1 MSFFQQFFMWL
12 GIIACILPCLLLIGG
27 VIWLFLW
34 FVGSAIE
41 GGLRNKYPLD
51 YLIQIG
57 WVIDLFRKYGFEE
70 SGYIDPGSD
79 MPGVKMKHTA
89 GNKVRIYLDTNNEY
103 NILIK
108 FIDQAISLSIP
119 EKTISSLP
127 SKYFILE
134 SLLNAMYGDSEK

>member
-1 MSFFQQFFMWL
+1 
-12 GIIACILPCLLLIGG
+12 
-27 VIWLFLW
+27 
-34 FVGSAIE
+34 
-41 GGLRNKYPLD
+41 
-51 YLIQIG
+51 
-57 WVIDLFRKYGFEE
+57 
-70 SGYIDPGSD
+70 
-79 MPGVKMKHTA
+79 MKHTA

>member
-70 SGYIDPGSD
+70 SWYIDPGSD